1 MEIVLRIPD
10 ELAAQIQ
17 NGSGEP
23 VARRVLELT
32 ALEAYRQRL
41 LTTTQLRRM
50 LGFATR
56 YQLDG
61 FLKAHGILFDYSP
74 GLARTVLD
82 LCGYLIRD
90 SQNNLHNSTS

>member
-23 VARRVLELT
+23 VARRVFELT
-32 ALEAYRQRL
+32 ALEAYRQGL

-74 GLARTVLD
+74 EELAREAE
-82 LCGYLIRD
+82 
-90 SQNNLHNSTS
+90 TSRMLVEKRVG

>member
-10 ELAAQIQ
+10 EIAAQIQ

-74 GLARTVLD
+74 EELAREAE
-82 LCGYLIRD
+82 
-90 SQNNLHNSTS
+90 TSRMLVEKRAG